1 MPLACLATKTVS
13 SVCFWAWLDA
23 WLDSKTGSMLAA
35 RWQKKTEVIHA
46 FPYPGFG
53 KRVPGLMRG
62 RGSMRLHKFIM
73 AILGLCQALPAYAG
87 GDDRL
92 DQLLSLSLEELM
104 ALETTI
110 ATNVKQTLARTPSV
124 VTVITSED
132 I

>member
-1 MPLACLATKTVS
+1 MK
-13 SVCFWAWLDA
+13 
-23 WLDSKTGSMLAA
+23 
-35 RWQKKTEVIHA
+35 
-46 FPYPGFG
+46 
-53 KRVPGLMRG
+53 
-62 RGSMRLHKFIM
+62 LHKLVMAFI
-73 AILGLCQALPAYAG
+73 GLCQALPAYAG

-92 DQLLSLSLEELM
+92 DQLLALSLEELM